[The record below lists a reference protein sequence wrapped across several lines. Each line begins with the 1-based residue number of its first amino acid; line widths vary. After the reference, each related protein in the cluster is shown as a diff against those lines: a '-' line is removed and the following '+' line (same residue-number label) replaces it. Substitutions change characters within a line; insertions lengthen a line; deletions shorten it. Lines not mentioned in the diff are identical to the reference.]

1 MTPPLPP
8 APPAG
13 YSPPPPSLPPP
24 LPPPP
29 SPPSL
34 PPPYTP
40 SCSYSATP
48 AGSGL
53 TDTATTA
60 FTDPQALAPSQLLS
74 VTIPVAGLAADVSEA
89 DRAAVGVAIA
99 AAAGVDASLVQIAV
113 RGAADGSVQLVAY
126 IRVQDDAATPAEVAL
141 DASFG
146 DVASATAA
154 LAPAGVVLTAAP
166 VVSAPA
172 AAEPRRVSVTIAVA
186 GSADDLTEDDEAAV
200 AAATAA
206 AAGVD
211 VSAVQ
216 IAIVEAAG
224 GSVRLVATIMVAD
237 DVAAIAAEAAL
248 DASFGDQAR
257 ATAALES
264 AGVVPTAAPVVSA
277 PVPASPRMLSMTV
290 PVTGSAADVSE
301 EDRAAVAAAIA
312 AAAGLDVS
320 EVQVSVIEAADG
332 SVDLVVS
339 IAVGDDAAALADVES
354 ALDASFGDAAG
365 VTAALAAGGL
375 VPTASPVVIAPPP
388 PLQRQCYVSVSV
400 KNTGFNPNA
409 DDEYII
415 RTTANGEE
423 IHGRCSPYDG
433 AAAG

>member
-1 MTPPLPP
+1 
-8 APPAG
+8 
-13 YSPPPPSLPPP
+13 
-24 LPPPP
+24 
-29 SPPSL
+29 
-34 PPPYTP
+34 
-40 SCSYSATP
+40 
-48 AGSGL
+48 
-53 TDTATTA
+53 
-60 FTDPQALAPSQLLS
+60 
-74 VTIPVAGLAADVSEA
+74 
-89 DRAAVGVAIA
+89 
-99 AAAGVDASLVQIAV
+99 
-113 RGAADGSVQLVAY
+113 
-126 IRVQDDAATPAEVAL
+126 
-141 DASFG
+141 
-146 DVASATAA
+146 
-154 LAPAGVVLTAAP
+154 
-166 VVSAPA
+166 
-172 AAEPRRVSVTIAVA
+172 VTIAVA

-237 DVAAIAAEAAL
+237 DVAAIAAAAAL

-400 KNTGFNPNA
+400 KNTDFNPNA